1 MGASQNRRSKRI
13 VVIPT
18 ETGFLQKP
26 LPLYTAPDGEL
37 IVSAQ
42 AGDSIRVYTGE
53 RFKEWVQVEYMGRGA
68 WAKLPKHLGSYAGSA
83 N

>member
-1 MGASQNRRSKRI
+1 MGRSKKI

-18 ETGFLQKP
+18 ETGILQKP
-26 LPLYTAPDGEL
+26 LPLYTAPDGDL

-42 AGDSIRVYTGE
+42 AGDSIVVYIGE

-68 WAKLPKHLGSYAGSA
+68 WAMIPKHLDSYSGNA